1 VQGDATFHL
10 KGGWELNG
18 HSQWN
23 FVNWQDSSF
32 AGYTVGGAAGVAYLP
47 PDDFGGVTWSTKV
60 TTPTW
65 QKLSANVQYGGGR
78 TPIYQEGATGSGWQ
92 LTGEVN
98 LRPATT
104 VRVAATGTVFRLN
117 RLDGSEFASSTI
129 PRLKVEFQPNRAL
142 FFRVIGEYRSEQQS
156 QLVDPVTGA
165 PLYLDGE
172 PAVGT
177 EFNGLR
183 MDFLASYEP
192 TPGTVAFFG
201 YGSSMET
208 DEEFN
213 WSHLSRVNDGFFVKL
228 AYQYRQ

>member
-1 VQGDATFHL
+1 
-10 KGGWELNG
+10 
-18 HSQWN
+18 
-23 FVNWQDSSF
+23 
-32 AGYTVGGAAGVAYLP
+32 
-47 PDDFGGVTWSTKV
+47 
-60 TTPTW
+60 
-65 QKLSANVQYGGGR
+65 
-78 TPIYQEGATGSGWQ
+78 
-92 LTGEVN
+92 
-98 LRPATT
+98 
-104 VRVAATGTVFRLN
+104 
-117 RLDGSEFASSTI
+117 
-129 PRLKVEFQPNRAL
+129 
-142 FFRVIGEYRSEQQS
+142 
-156 QLVDPVTGA
+156 LVDPVTGA